1 MNEGPPN
8 DHDHADGRAAGHEA
22 ARKHRAGKR
31 AAGKQGAGKQAA
43 GQDDAALEELRREF
57 GDRWSIARMTGGY
70 RATPRG
76 TGGTP
81 IPRYGTTPEELAE
94 SIRRVE
100 RG

>member
-1 MNEGPPN
+1 MNDGPAN
-8 DHDHADGRAAGHEA
+8 DHEHTDGRAAEHEA
-22 ARKHRAGKR
+22 AGKHGAGKR
-31 AAGKQGAGKQAA
+31 AAGKQAA

-57 GDRWSIARMTGGY
+57 GDRWGIARMTGGY

-81 IPRYGTTPEELAE
+81 IPRYGTTPDELAD